1 MSIKSK
7 IDKALLILKHP
18 SVLLGKQ
25 NYILI
30 LSHMRSRSS
39 LLSHVLG
46 SHDEVCGYGELHYDY
61 PKKSSLLK
69 MHVELLKDTG
79 QSTTKGFFLD
89 KLLHNSF
96 VVSHDILKRKNVYIL
111 ILVREPEATVKSIVK
126 MGEVT
131 GDEGYLD
138 VDAMLKYYTNRLN
151 YLYQIAQ
158 KYEGVLM
165 IDSDNIVD
173 STSETLNRIKNWLG
187 LGDELTSSYKKF
199 KKTGSAGHG
208 DPSLNISAGEII
220 KTQND
225 LALEFEPTLL
235 NNAKEVY
242 SKVIGL
248 KAS

>member
-7 IDKALLILKHP
+7 MDKALLILKNP
-18 SVLLGKQ
+18 RVLLEKQ

-96 VVSHDILKRKNVYIL
+96 VVSNEILERSNVHIL
-111 ILVREPEATVKSIVK
+111 ILIREPEATVKSIVK

-131 GDEGYLD
+131 GDKGYLD
-138 VDAMLKYYTNRLN
+138 VEAMLKYYTNRLT
-151 YLYQIAQ
+151 YLHRIAQ
-158 KYEGVLM
+158 EYEGVL
-165 IDSDNIVD
+165 IVD
-173 STSETLNRIKNWLG
+173 SDDIVNSTAETLSEIKNWLG
-187 LGDELTSSYKKF
+187 LGAELTSSYKKF

-225 LALEFEPTLL
+225 LALEFDPTML
-235 NNAKEVY
+235 NKAKEIY
-242 SKVIGL
+242 SKVTGL